1 MSIHSLHHSILG
13 VNQIISIKYPT
24 LCTTRTVHS
33 LHTRYLYLGCQSDSH
48 LVFNFPILLLGP
60 RIPCNAVLQN
70 EKLNKSGEQCIRR
83 MTVGNKW
90 KHDFVKWLRG
100 KEL

>member
-33 LHTRYLYLGCQSDSH
+33 LDICIWDVNLTVILFSIFQFCSLDPG
-48 LVFNFPILLLGP
+48 FPVTLF
-60 RIPCNAVLQN
+60 CKMKN
-70 EKLNKSGEQCIRR
+70 
-83 MTVGNKW
+83 
-90 KHDFVKWLRG
+90 
-100 KEL
+100 